1 MELTALGINNTTII
15 VQPLEMRWQP
25 KEDIT
30 TYELAKCLP
39 YIFRLHSTMPYEIN
53 KSEKHFRH
61 FLIIDH
67 NDISS
72 KIGNE
77 ESHLVPYH
85 KVCIPCKN
93 GGMCGCSIAN
103 KMVLNY

>member
-1 MELTALGINNTTII
+1 MEITASGINNTSTL
-15 VQPLEMRWQP
+15 VQPLEMIWQP

-39 YIFRLHSTMPYEIN
+39 YLLRQYTTMPYEIN
-53 KSEKHFRH
+53 KLENHFRH

-67 NDISS
+67 NDKVHKNKQSY
-72 KIGNE
+72 
-77 ESHLVPYH
+77 LVPYH
-85 KVCIPCKN
+85 TVCPPCKN

-103 KMVLNY
+103 TMVRQYH

>member
-1 MELTALGINNTTII
+1 MELTALGINNITNL

-53 KSEKHFRH
+53 KSENHFRH
-61 FLIIDH
+61 FEIIDH
-67 NDISS
+67 NL
-72 KIGNE
+72 KKE
-77 ESHLVPYH
+77 L
-85 KVCIPCKN
+85 
-93 GGMCGCSIAN
+93 
-103 KMVLNY
+103 